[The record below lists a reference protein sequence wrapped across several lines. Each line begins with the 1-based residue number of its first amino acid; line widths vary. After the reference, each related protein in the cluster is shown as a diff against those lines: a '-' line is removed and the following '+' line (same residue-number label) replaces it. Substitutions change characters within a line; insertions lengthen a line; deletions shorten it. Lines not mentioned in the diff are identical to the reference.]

1 MVILVG
7 NFKNA
12 SLQKQPFKSFLTL
25 RRRKQ
30 CRQHIQYEQFF
41 FLIHLEN
48 PTYKCGPDVF
58 RMGLKFL

>member
-1 MVILVG
+1 MQTAHTVG
-7 NFKNA
+7 
-12 SLQKQPFKSFLTL
+12 TV
-25 RRRKQ
+25 
-30 CRQHIQYEQFF
+30 FF